1 MKKFISLA
9 VALMLIYTM
18 TIAAPLAQ
26 SRVIFEQAGF
36 AIGDISPLPEEM
48 DAEQKYIET
57 AKLQYN
63 TDEAQIR
70 EAYRLVDNKPT
81 PVAADFSFVLAEKSN
96 RQELISRL
104 SSIINAEGN
113 YENDPFY
120 KGAIAFLMAINDS
133 DAENAN
139 NVLKQIL
146 AQHEINSYFP
156 DSPMTS
162 YVDNEKGQPEFDENA
177 DSKNPVLDGKKY
189 FLKIKDDGFVLS
201 LRVTDEQ
208 STIEIANETVTQAE
222 ATNLIV
228 NKQYAW
234 DSLNA
239 VVKAILAEGF
249 EPGADAKAIA
259 LPLEKMED
267 GKVRI
272 VCTGTG
278 VLLTQDKLYK
288 AFRHSDSAK
297 MSITD
302 ALKAIVKAFPTLD
315 SYARIAGAD
324 GVELIAY
331 LEDGEKIYNKDNIT
345 DFADL
350 LTAALGE
357 PVLLGE
363 DESVPAKEESLEE
376 AVDKDEPPTIN
387 LNQADDEKKQSP
399 ESSEE
404 PNLETT
410 PEPSAEPENDTG
422 KQIEIKKKLVNIRK
436 EPGGKVIFR
445 LKRGKKAEI
454 TGESVKKDGYS
465 WYPIKYDDKDGWV
478 RSDTVNVLDYVKPA
492 ENNSDENI
500 TINNGEYTALGM
512 GNKGENVKKLQERLV
527 ELGYLSSEPDGN
539 YGGKTEKAVRN
550 AQNAFNMKATGKADE
565 AFQTMLYSE
574 NAISE
579 LDARMAGKKPDTMKL
594 NVDELKKA
602 EKSMK
607 ARYSK
612 ELGGYATGVILNNTQ
627 NNYSLAANSVDNST
641 SNYEISIS
649 FNDAQGAAQVDPKFV
664 IKVLNLYIQDIEK
677 VELVRGKNVTELP
690 KELWSYDSGLV
701 TFDITLDQ
709 KALND
714 MMDKR
719 ICTEIRFSNASENYV
734 ISMDSKSGPYLISKY
749 MLKVWKTLGA
759 QKVAEAAKWQRM
771 QQ

>member
-1 MKKFISLA
+1 MKKIISLA

-18 TIAAPLAQ
+18 ALAAPLAQ
-26 SRVIFEQAGF
+26 SRAIFEQAGF
-36 AIGDISPLPEEM
+36 AVGDISPLPEEM

-81 PVAADFSFVLAEKSN
+81 LVAADFSFTLAEKSN

-162 YVDNEKGQPEFDENA
+162 YVDNEKGGPEFDENA

-208 STIEIANETVTQAE
+208 STIEIANEPATKAE
-222 ATNLIV
+222 ATDLIV

-249 EPGADAKAIA
+249 EPDADAKAIA

-278 VLLTQDKLYK
+278 VLLSQNKLYK

-302 ALKAIVKAFPTLD
+302 ALKTIVKAFPTLD

-345 DFADL
+345 EFADL

-363 DESVPAKEESLEE
+363 DESVPAKEESLED
-376 AVDKDEPPTIN
+376 AVDKDEPPTIK
-387 LNQADDEKKQSP
+387 LNQAGEEVQESP

-404 PNLETT
+404 ANLEST
-410 PEPSAEPENDTG
+410 PEPSVEPENDTG

-445 LKRGKKAEI
+445 LTRGKKAEI
-454 TGESVKKDGYS
+454 TGESVKKNGYS

-492 ENNSDENI
+492 ENNSNENI
-500 TINNGEYTALGM
+500 TINTGEYTALGM
-512 GNKGENVKKLQERLV
+512 GNKGESVKKLQERLV

-539 YGGKTEKAVRN
+539 YGGKTERAVRN

-579 LDARMAGKKPDTMKL
+579 IDARMAEKKPDTMKL

-612 ELGGYATGVILNNTQ
+612 ELGGYATGVVLNNTQ

-677 VELVRGKNVTELP
+677 VELVRGNNVTELP

-719 ICTEIRFSNASENYV
+719 ICTEIRFSNATESYV

>member
-18 TIAAPLAQ
+18 ALAAPLAQ

-36 AIGDISPLPEEM
+36 AVGDISQLPDEL

-133 DAENAN
+133 DAENSI

-234 DSLNA
+234 DNLNA

-278 VLLTQDKLYK
+278 VLLSQDKLYK

-357 PVLLGE
+357 SVLLGE

-387 LNQADDEKKQSP
+387 LNQADDEKQQSP

-539 YGGKTEKAVRN
+539 YGGKTERAVRN

-649 FNDAQGAAQVDPKFV
+649 FNDTQGAAQVDPKFV

-719 ICTEIRFSNASENYV
+719 ICTEIRFSNASESYV

>member
-18 TIAAPLAQ
+18 ALAAPLAQ

-36 AIGDISPLPEEM
+36 AVGDISQLPDEL

-278 VLLTQDKLYK
+278 VLLSQDKLYK

-387 LNQADDEKKQSP
+387 LNQADDEKQQSP
-399 ESSEE
+399 EPSEE
-404 PNLETT
+404 PNFETT

-436 EPGGKVIFR
+436 EPSGKVIFR

-478 RSDTVNVLDYVKPA
+478 RSDTVNVLDYVKPV

-539 YGGKTEKAVRN
+539 YGGKTERAVRN

-664 IKVLNLYIQDIEK
+664 IKVLNLYIQDIDK

>member
-18 TIAAPLAQ
+18 ALAAPLAQ

-36 AIGDISPLPEEM
+36 AVGDISQLPDEL

-81 PVAADFSFVLAEKSN
+81 PVAADFSFTLEEKSN
-96 RQELISRL
+96 RQDLISRL

-133 DAENAN
+133 DAENSI

-278 VLLTQDKLYK
+278 VLLSQNKLYK

-315 SYARIAGAD
+315 SYAMIAGAD

-387 LNQADDEKKQSP
+387 LNQADDEKQQSP

-500 TINNGEYTALGM
+500 TINSGEYTALGM

-550 AQNAFNMKATGKADE
+550 AQNAFNMKTTGKADE

-579 LDARMAGKKPDTMKL
+579 LDARMAGKKPDAMKL

-649 FNDAQGAAQVDPKFV
+649 FNDAQGAAQVDPRFV

-719 ICTEIRFSNASENYV
+719 ICTEIRFSNASESYV

>member
-1 MKKFISLA
+1 MKKIISLA

-18 TIAAPLAQ
+18 ALAAPLAQ

-162 YVDNEKGQPEFDENA
+162 YVDNEKGTPEFDENA

-208 STIEIANETVTQAE
+208 STIEIANEIVTQAE

-272 VCTGTG
+272 ICTGTG
-278 VLLTQDKLYK
+278 VLLSQDKLYK

-387 LNQADDEKKQSP
+387 LNQADDEKQQSP

-410 PEPSAEPENDTG
+410 PEPSVEPENDTG

-445 LKRGKKAEI
+445 LKRGKKADI
-454 TGESVKKDGYS
+454 TGELVKKDGYS

-478 RSDTVNVLDYVKPA
+478 RSDTVNVLDYVKPV

-500 TINNGEYTALGM
+500 TINSGEYTALGM
-512 GNKGENVKKLQERLV
+512 GNKSENVKKLQERLV

-539 YGGKTEKAVRN
+539 YGGKTERAVRN

-579 LDARMAGKKPDTMKL
+579 LDARMTGKKPDTMKL

-612 ELGGYATGVILNNTQ
+612 ELGGYVTGVILNNTQ

-664 IKVLNLYIQDIEK
+664 IKVLNLYIQDIDK

-719 ICTEIRFSNASENYV
+719 ICTEVRFSNASENYV